1 MTLSEMRRLLESRQ
15 LQLTKSLGQ
24 NFLHDGNVLRRITA
38 AAALQIGDRVLEIGP
53 GLGPLTEQLLEAGV
67 PVLAIEKDQRL
78 YDVLRERFADQPRLT
93 ILHADALDWLQD
105 EPRDWTGWKLVA
117 NLPYSVGSPLLVE
130 LALAER
136 PPERMVVTLQWE
148 VIQRLT
154 APPDTADYGVLT
166 ALVGL
171 QFESQGAFK
180 ISRDCF
186 HPAPDVESACATLVR
201 RATPLLPPDRIA
213 AYARVVK
220 LAFSQ
225 RRKMLRK
232 LLRSE
237 WPEPVLD
244 AALAATG
251 IAPTARAETISIPR
265 LAALTDHL
273 VGKTPPTD
281 TGSLSSHDPG
291 SH

>member
-38 AAALQIGDRVLEIGP
+38 AAALHPGDRVLEIGP
-53 GLGPLTEQLLEAGV
+53 GLGPLTGHLLDAGV
-67 PVLAIEKDQRL
+67 PVLAVEKDQRL
-78 YDVLRERFADQPRLT
+78 YRILQERFAGHPPLT
-93 ILHADALDWLQD
+93 LVNADALDWLRT
-105 EPRDWTGWKLVA
+105 ERRDWTGWKLVA

-154 APPDTADYGVLT
+154 ALPDTPDYGVLT

-171 QFESQGAFK
+171 QFESRGAFK

-213 AYARVVK
+213 PYTRVVK

-232 LLRSE
+232 LLRSQ

-244 AALAATG
+244 AAMAAAG
-251 IAPTARAETISIPR
+251 IAPTARAETISIPV
-265 LAALTDHL
+265 LAALTGHL
-273 VGKTPPTD
+273 IGDVTPTEDQLP
-281 TGSLSSHDPG
+281 SSHDPG
-291 SH
+291 ID

>member
-15 LQLTKSLGQ
+15 LLLTKSLGQ

-38 AAALQIGDRVLEIGP
+38 AAALQAGDQVLEIGP
-53 GLGPLTEQLLEAGV
+53 GLGPLTEHLLDAGV

-78 YDVLRERFADQPRLT
+78 HEILQERFAGHPQLT
-93 ILHADALDWLQD
+93 LLHADALDWLQN

-154 APPDTADYGVLT
+154 ALPDTPDYGVLT

-171 QFESQGAFK
+171 QFESRGAFK

-201 RATPLLPPDRIA
+201 RTTPLLPPDRIA

-237 WPEPVLD
+237 WPDPVLD
-244 AALAATG
+244 AALAAAG

-265 LAALTDHL
+265 LAALTGHL
-273 VGKTPPTD
+273 VGMAPPTD
-281 TGSLSSHDPG
+281 TGRLSSHDPG